1 MTWTLRLYETDGTEI
16 AWVKKTDDNSYSYQI
31 THPNSNESKWDNLT
45 VMLSRKERVY
55 DSFNEST
62 ITRGTKFDLY
72 ESESRI
78 ENTLTPKE
86 HLSRIQDDLEKLS
99 EVGSIT
105 LKNEE

>member
-1 MTWTLRLYETDGTEI
+1 MTWTLRFYESDETEI

-45 VMLSRKERVY
+45 VILSRYERVY

-72 ESESRI
+72 ESESQI
-78 ENTLTPKE
+78 KNTLTPKE
-86 HLSRIQDDLEKLS
+86 HLSRIQDDLERLS
-99 EVGSIT
+99 EIDST
-105 LKNEE
+105 RLKDE

>member
-1 MTWTLRLYETDGTEI
+1 MTWTLRLYESDGTEI
-16 AWVKKTDDNSYSYQI
+16 AWIKKTDDNSYSYQI

-99 EVGSIT
+99 EIDSTT
-105 LKNEE
+105 LKDEE